1 MNDNPNWVCENIRT
15 LCGRPAR
22 LISSGMV
29 TCFSTSSAARPGKR
43 AMTLTWMSETS
54 GNASIGSDAK
64 ATTPAPTNN
73 TVNRRMNSGW
83 PSAKATTRRIT
94 RSRASRQ
101 LEQPLHEQ
109 AARCYDALTA
119 GQAVANRDD
128 TVLLR
133 PDLHDGSAIPSGP
146 LLDKDHVRL
155 TGEHDR
161 VGGDADRRLTDSRHS
176 YVGQHL
182 RFGKVPGGGA
192 PGAPPPGAG
201 RGTPPPPHNTD
212 PAA

>member
-133 PDLHDGSAIPSGP
+133 PIDHHPQDRGIGDHEQRAEQLRIVREHLIRTDFLSRRDTALHDEPTKGRAEPE
-146 LLDKDHVRL
+146 LLIH
-155 TGEHDR
+155 
-161 VGGDADRRLTDSRHS
+161 
-176 YVGQHL
+176 
-182 RFGKVPGGGA
+182 
-192 PGAPPPGAG
+192 
-201 RGTPPPPHNTD
+201 
-212 PAA
+212 